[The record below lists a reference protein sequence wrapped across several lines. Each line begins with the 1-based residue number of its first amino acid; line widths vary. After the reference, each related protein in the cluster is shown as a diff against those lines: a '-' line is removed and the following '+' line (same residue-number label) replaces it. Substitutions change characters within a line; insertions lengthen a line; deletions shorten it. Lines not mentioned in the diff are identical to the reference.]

1 MTLLKRI
8 LTASLLALMLF
19 SLACSKNRNLYRK
32 AAREYRHGELEASL
46 NSSVEL
52 LRQKPDYYKAQK
64 LIKKTYPRLV
74 EEVEQRLLEL
84 GEAPPEVKWDSN
96 VEEYTR
102 LAEYENMV
110 NSLNPLVN
118 PKTGEKYNFENR
130 GYQEKLDQ
138 CKFTAAEFHYQKAL
152 DFLEQGDNPDIHR
165 NAVKELQATLNYVPD
180 YRDALQLYTHSRQF
194 STKRVAISPF
204 EDKSGTRDK
213 YGGLIDLLTD
223 TLISKLVQ
231 DKTVSEY
238 WDIVSRDQ
246 INIVLTEQQYGNS
259 QIPNSG
265 NDFSRLQGAHEIM
278 IGKIIQVNY
287 VPERTSELE
296 LRETKNIVTGK
307 ETYITDKGK
316 KRQRKVKEDVTCVY
330 RRYTKTASVRITASF
345 TLVDVKTGVAKTGDT
360 VTAEYPWTDVWGRVV
375 NGGDERVLSAEALA
389 LIRRE
394 EPFPPAEMDMVNV
407 ALNKLSDEIVA
418 RVRTY
423 VGR

>member
-1 MTLLKRI
+1 LTLLKRI
-8 LTASLLALMLF
+8 LTASLLALMLLT
-19 SLACSKNRNLYRK
+19 LACSKNRSLYRK
-32 AAREYRHGELEASL
+32 AAREYRHDELEASL

-194 STKRVAISPF
+194 ST
-204 EDKSGTRDK
+204 
-213 YGGLIDLLTD
+213 
-223 TLISKLVQ
+223 KLVQ